1 MSDATFWSDMFISLV
16 LIVLAVLYAMNYPG
30 EAKKKPRKAKRDFK
44 REWDEIG

>member
-1 MSDATFWSDMFISLV
+1 MSDTTFWSDMLISLV

-44 REWDEIG
+44 AEWREL

>member
-16 LIVLAVLYAMNYPG
+16 LIVLAVLYATNYPG